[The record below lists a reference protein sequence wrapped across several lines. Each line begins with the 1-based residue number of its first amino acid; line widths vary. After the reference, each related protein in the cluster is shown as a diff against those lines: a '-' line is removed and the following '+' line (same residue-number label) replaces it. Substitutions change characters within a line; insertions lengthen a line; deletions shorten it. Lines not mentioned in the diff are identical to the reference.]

1 MTKLQDIIVKEMKV
15 KKRLMK
21 QKKLK
26 VLSHLLKLCT
36 ITFIHQKFSS
46 WHIWWTGF
54 NVNW

>member
-26 VLSHLLKLCT
+26 VLSHLLK
-36 ITFIHQKFSS
+36 IMYYHIHSS
-46 WHIWWTGF
+46 K
-54 NVNW
+54 V